1 MTFLTPNAFDISRL
15 DRNDTLD
22 EVPQTKKQKVVAGL
36 LQNKLHKQDF
46 GGSLA
51 SGASRVFGPISR
63 HSVVDISLHMES
75 VSRASHPGL
84 LVGFFRLFC
93 NGICTARAL
102 HTGEH
107 DNTCSNGCPDEPD
120 SPSHNNECPRLYK
133 SF

>member
-51 SGASRVFGPISR
+51 CGASRVLGPIRR
-63 HSVVDISLHMES
+63 HSVVDISLHMKS
-75 VSRASHPGL
+75 VSRASHSGL
-84 LVGFFRLFC
+84 LVCFVRLLC
-93 NGICTARAL
+93 NGICTARIF
-102 HTGEH
+102 HTGNMITPAPM
-107 DNTCSNGCPDEPD
+107 DAQMNLTLL
-120 SPSHNNECPRLYK
+120 HNNECPRLYK